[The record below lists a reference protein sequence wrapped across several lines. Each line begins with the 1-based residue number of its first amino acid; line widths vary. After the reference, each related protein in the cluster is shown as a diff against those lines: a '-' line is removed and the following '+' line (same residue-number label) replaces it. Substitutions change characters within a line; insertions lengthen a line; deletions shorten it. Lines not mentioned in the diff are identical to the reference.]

1 MTYMEAPPTGMLR
14 PRIIATAIDL
24 TTRSGWS
31 TVTMGRLAEE
41 VGVSRQTIYNE
52 VGSKPALAEAMV
64 LDELGRFLGV
74 VAGAFDEHPDDLVE
88 AIRGAVRGV
97 LEMAQQSAF
106 LRAVV
111 SATHGASSDLLPLLT
126 TRADTLLNTAKE
138 WLTVRVKDFE
148 HPFDDR
154 QLAGVIDV
162 IVRTV
167 LSHVMEPSQEPGR
180 TADDIAWVAD
190 RVLDRP
196 PV

>member
-1 MTYMEAPPTGMLR
+1 MEAPPTGMLR

-24 TTRSGWS
+24 TTRAGWS
-31 TVTMGRLAEE
+31 AVTMGRLADE

-52 VGSKPALAEAMV
+52 VGSKPTLAEAMV
-64 LDELGRFLGV
+64 LDELGRFLAV
-74 VAGAFDEHPDDLVE
+74 VARAFDEHQDDLVA

-126 TRADTLLNTAKE
+126 TRADTLLNTAKD
-138 WLTVRVKDFE
+138 WLTVRMKDFE
-148 HPFDDR
+148 HPLDDR
-154 QLAGVIDV
+154 RLHSAIDV

-167 LSHVMEPSQEPGR
+167 LSHVMEPTQDPAR
-180 TADDIAWVAD
+180 TGDDIAWIAAC
-190 RVLDRP
+190 VLAQP
-196 PV
+196 QV